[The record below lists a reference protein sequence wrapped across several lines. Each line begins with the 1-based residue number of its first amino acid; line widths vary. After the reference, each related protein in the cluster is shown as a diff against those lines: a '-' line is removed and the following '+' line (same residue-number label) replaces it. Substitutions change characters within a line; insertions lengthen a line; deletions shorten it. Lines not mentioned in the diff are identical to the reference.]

1 MDEILPSQIGTSHV
15 VGSVVLAV
23 VSATAI
29 GAYIRRRALH
39 PLYGRAH
46 VPVVC
51 SQIALMLFAILQP
64 YVFPIAG
71 EEEEDVEP
79 EFEEI
84 TVSQFGCIIA
94 LISNALLNIITLTLY
109 GVRVY
114 LLWASNK
121 QAAAAYAYARDID
134 KKRERGVTTLLTAK
148 QTGSYSRRPVM
159 LASLF
164 VIVVLLQLLPFLIQI
179 PVLSGDEPFAGRE
192 TCHGILDGHIQV
204 EGVINILWAIILTY
218 SALRFV
224 KIDDT
229 FHLKF
234 ELITVAFILVV
245 TALGSGI
252 PLLIHLITEGP
263 FPNSGTFRVV
273 TSLFLFFYSLLLP
286 TIHTFKSPWSKST
299 SKGVADDDL
308 PKSLPDLL
316 EDPNHRRGFQS
327 YLLRS
332 FCVENMLFYDAVGLL
347 AENDLES
354 DESADKVREQMEF
367 IYSEYVCDTAKFQ
380 VNISFEQR
388 ELIEKHMKSF
398 EAADPAVFKSARA
411 EVFALMNTNCFDDY
425 LASVR
430 RREQAR
436 FEEKKT
442 RFEAF
447 TLLILNV
454 LFWVGN
460 TKEKSNGFVAEVN
473 APVPAPIR
481 PKETESEA
489 GAKPT
494 KPSKG
499 TLRGKANNSPSVSSF
514 EEVAEPSAKSS

>member
-1 MDEILPSQIGTSHV
+1 MDEVLESEIGTSHIIGSIAIAV
-15 VGSVVLAV
+15 VGGTALA
-23 VSATAI
+23 T
-29 GAYIRRRALH
+29 YFRRRALH

-46 VPVVC
+46 VPVIF
-51 SQIALMLFAILQP
+51 SQISLIIFAILQP

-71 EEEEDVEP
+71 EEEE
-79 EFEEI
+79 EEHEEV
-84 TVSQFGCIIA
+84 TVSQFGCYSA
-94 LISNALLNIITLTLY
+94 LIANALFNIITLTLY

-134 KKRERGVTTLLTAK
+134 NKRERGDNTLLAAK
-148 QTGSYSRRPVM
+148 QTGSVSRRPVM

-164 VIVVLLQLLPFLIQI
+164 FIVVLLQLLPFLIQI
-179 PVLSGDEPFAGRE
+179 PVLQGDEPFAGRE
-192 TCHGILDGHIQV
+192 TCHLILDGHIQV
-204 EGVINILWAIILTY
+204 ESVINILWAIILTY

-229 FHLKF
+229 FHLKL
-234 ELITVAFILVV
+234 ELITVSFILIV
-245 TALGSGI
+245 TALGTGI

-263 FPNSGTFRVV
+263 FPNSGNFRVS
-273 TSLFLFFYSLLLP
+273 TSVFLFFYSLLLP
-286 TIHTFKSPWSKST
+286 TVHTFKAPWHKS
-299 SKGVADDDL
+299 SAKSVGDDDNL
-308 PKSLPDLL
+308 PKSLPVLL

-347 AENDLES
+347 ADNDLES

-367 IYSEYVCDTAKFQ
+367 IYTEYVCDTAKFQ

-398 EAADPAVFKSARA
+398 EAADPTVFASARA
-411 EVFALMNTNCFDDY
+411 EVFALMNSNCFDDY
-425 LASVR
+425 IASVR

-436 FEEKKT
+436 FAEKKT
-442 RFEAF
+442 RLEAF
-447 TLLILNV
+447 VLLVLNV

-460 TKEKSNGFVAEVN
+460 SDKKGAYAGGDVTVTAPAVVPAATTPALKEAGVAAPAKPSNGTV
-473 APVPAPIR
+473 
-481 PKETESEA
+481 
-489 GAKPT
+489 
-494 KPSKG
+494 KG
-499 TLRGKANNSPSVSSF
+499 NSTSSVSSF
-514 EEVAEPSAKSS
+514 EEVAEPSKSS